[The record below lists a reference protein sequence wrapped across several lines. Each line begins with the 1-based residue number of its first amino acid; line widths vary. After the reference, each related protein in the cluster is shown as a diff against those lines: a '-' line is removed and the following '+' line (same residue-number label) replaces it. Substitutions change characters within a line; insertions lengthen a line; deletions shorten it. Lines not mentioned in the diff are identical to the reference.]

1 MTPTE
6 NKNTTQN
13 TATDFEAP
21 DRETKIWLG
30 IAVGVAVGIGIA
42 LSRRRKS
49 RWDTARTLTNR
60 VSERSGELAE
70 GALELAG
77 RVRNIFEESVKVVE
91 GATNLW
97 ASGRRLVGH

>member
-6 NKNTTQN
+6 NRTNQSPT
-13 TATDFEAP
+13 TDFPTP

-42 LSRRRKS
+42 ISRRKKS
-49 RWDTARTLTNR
+49 RWDTARELTSR
-60 VSERSGELAE
+60 VSERSGDFTEATM
-70 GALELAG
+70 ELAG
-77 RVRNIFEESVKVVE
+77 RVRNIFEETVKVVE

-97 ASGRRLVGH
+97 ASGRKLVGH

>member
-6 NKNTTQN
+6 NNNKQN
-13 TATDFEAP
+13 TAAKSDGP

-30 IAVGVAVGIGIA
+30 IAAGVAVGLGIA
-42 LSRRRKS
+42 LARRKRD
-49 RWDTARTLTNR
+49 RWESARALTAR
-60 VSERSGELAE
+60 VGERSGEFTE

-91 GATNLW
+91 GATHLW
-97 ASGRRLVGH
+97 ASGRKLVGY

>member
-6 NKNTTQN
+6 NKHNGNTT
-13 TATDFEAP
+13 TGVDAADH
-21 DRETKIWLG
+21 DTKIWLG

-42 LSRRRKS
+42 ISRRKKS
-49 RWDTARTLTNR
+49 RWDTARALTTR
-60 VSERSGELAE
+60 VGERSGDLTDATM
-70 GALELAG
+70 ELAG

-97 ASGRRLVGH
+97 ASGRKLVGY